1 MAILLPNRPCFV
13 PILRVLV
20 CVMGPDEYGLYTRI
34 RQALK
39 VKKEH
44 TSRENVNVGVEKQ
57 PDVATWISATPS

>member
-1 MAILLPNRPCFV
+1 MAILLPNRPWFV

-20 CVMGPDEYGLYTRI
+20 CVMGPDKYGLNTRI

-44 TSRENVNVGVEKQ
+44 TSRENVGVDKQ
-57 PDVATWISATPS
+57 PDVATWISTTPS